1 MVFEAE
7 HEGLEV
13 DVENLGGH
21 IFRVFSCCR
30 CSSKHT
36 LFFYLTTTLWFTP
49 HLAYEYITKNR
60 DVVDES
66 THGI

>member
-21 IFRVFSCCR
+21 IFRVFMRTSALLKVIW
-30 CSSKHT
+30 SSPNVS
-36 LFFYLTTTLWFTP
+36 TTTFTV
-49 HLAYEYITKNR
+49 LF
-60 DVVDES
+60 VL
-66 THGI
+66 